1 MSRQQRRRLLGTGL
15 LYALLAAGVVLAGA
29 GAAVSQPLLF
39 AAGGWLVTLALIVRF
54 LRSRAPP
61 R

>member
-1 MSRQQRRRLLGTGL
+1 MSRQQRLRQLGTGL
-15 LYALLAAGVVLAGA
+15 LYALIAAGVVLAGA
-29 GAAVSQPLLF
+29 GAAVGQPLLF
-39 AAGGWLVTLALIVRF
+39 AAGGWFVTLALIVRL